1 VAVRACAFALLIAA
15 DALFLWMFFSTD
27 PLEQLAADV
36 RPTADALATEAFRF
50 AAAWRHG
57 MAGNSWIYMPGFFAV
72 AAAIWLHARHVPEH
86 LGRTDRW
93 AAGALALV
101 AAGAAAPLGSAAVVA
116 TFGDTH
122 GGRLSATLATMP
134 YPSPAGTFNGIY
146 TLLTWSVFVLACRAS
161 LVQSTVRPFAAPG
174 VLTVGLVMLRP
185 WTVDDFVDHWAR
197 GVGTG
202 DVPALLSLALLFIIA
217 ALLLTCERGSAKP
230 QPREAGLQDTNSAG
244 AEHEQQVGTHRKQVE
259 PR

>member
-1 VAVRACAFALLIAA
+1 MAARACAFALLIGA

-36 RPTADALATEAFRF
+36 RPTADALATAAFRF

-57 MAGNSWIYMPGFFAV
+57 MAGNSWIYMPGFFAT
-72 AAAIWLHARHVPEH
+72 AAAIWLHARHVPQY

-101 AAGAAAPLGSAAVVA
+101 AAGAAAPVGSAAVLSA
-116 TFGDTH
+116 FGDIH
-122 GGRLSATLATMP
+122 GGHLPAAFGTKP
-134 YPSPAGTFNGIY
+134 YPSPAGMFNGIY
-146 TLLTWSVFVLACRAS
+146 TLVTWSVFVLACRTS
-161 LVQSTVRPFAAPG
+161 LVHFAVRPFAAPA

-185 WTVDDFVDHWAR
+185 WTVDDFIDYWAR

-202 DVPALLSLALLFIIA
+202 DLPALVSLALVFIIA
-217 ALLLTCERGSAKP
+217 ALLRACERGSAKP
-230 QPREAGLQDTNSAG
+230 QPREASLQDTNAAG
-244 AEHEQQVGTHRKQVE
+244 AEHEQQVGSHRNHVE
-259 PR
+259 SR